1 MNGSSIAWT
10 ISTLSS
16 PAVIHRDEDLAESLW
31 ADAAELNA
39 LDPDAVQLA
48 IRDWFLA
55 ETIRMPGRDR
65 FVKGKRTPC
74 LFDDQEHAA
83 RWLMVCAVHAQERL
97 SAPVLLALA
106 KGTSTEETPWAFQRL
121 FPPASFSS
129 MLYLPSTARA
139 MRVALEELDKEAET
153 GRLGDA
159 LVALIRCVDGALG
172 AKMKPGRSA
181 QGTDWARAFDGA
193 DATFQSTLNRLG
205 DAIEKEATPRTS
217 AWFEGLWDVFRKGW
231 IRVLPRSAETLH
243 RLCPD
248 PASAAAAADRLQS
261 ETKTLRATSG
271 FKRVY
276 VSVLVRAGRAEQ
288 ILELAPQ
295 ELAAVVHA
303 YVASD
308 RRADALAFLNSRP
321 QKKQRDALF
330 ESLGE
335 SPPAAAPSKTPL
347 SIDELIRKS
356 IEEVACG
363 ATGTGTL
370 RKAFFHPSTLQ
381 HLLTTNRE
389 LSPKLAF
396 TLAKRAVDLISNP
409 RVVWAEQDVATVT
422 AVDVVKT
429 ATSLAPTDA
438 ARVTY
443 QKRLAKRLSKKA
455 EKSRSHFVRE
465 LMYAMLDELPA
476 DSLE

>member
-39 LDPDAVQLA
+39 LDPGAVQLA

-65 FVKGKRTPC
+65 FVNGKRTPI

-97 SAPVLLALA
+97 SAAVLVALA
-106 KGTSTEETPWAFQRL
+106 KGTSTGETPWAFQRF
-121 FPPASFSS
+121 FPPASFSTA
-129 MLYLPSTARA
+129 LYLPSTARA
-139 MRVALEELDKEAET
+139 MRVALDELGKEAET
-153 GRLGDA
+153 DRLGDA
-159 LVALIRCVDGALG
+159 LVALIGCLDAALG
-172 AKMKPGRSA
+172 GKMKPGRSA
-181 QGTDWARAFDGA
+181 QRTDWARAFDGA
-193 DATFQSTLNRLG
+193 DAAFQSTLNRLG
-205 DAIEKEATPRTS
+205 DAIEKKATLHTS

-231 IRVLPRSAETLH
+231 IRVLPRSAGTLH
-243 RLCPD
+243 RLCSD
-248 PASAAAAADRLQS
+248 LASAAVAADRLGA

-271 FKRVY
+271 FKKVY

-288 ILELAPQ
+288 ILELAPK

-308 RRADALAFLNSRP
+308 RRADALAFLKSRP
-321 QKKQRDALF
+321 QNKQRDALF

-335 SPPAAAPSKTPL
+335 SPPAAAKTPL
-347 SIDELIRKS
+347 SIDELIRQS
-356 IEEVACG
+356 IEEVAGG

-396 TLAKRAVDLISNP
+396 ALAKRAVVLISNP
-409 RVVWAEQDVATVT
+409 RVVWSEQDVATVT
-422 AVDVVKT
+422 AVDVVKI
-429 ATSLAPTDA
+429 AVSLAPTDA